1 MMRAGVLLTTCNK
14 SWGHGQVMFS
24 RAMIG
29 RNPREIWDE
38 FDPAPAPKPQCRPS
52 LREGILLHCR
62 ARGMPRQRRRLKINP
77 IEAIVVVIIIAVL
90 VALLLPTGDNDLS
103 HRYSA
108 PASNA
113 GVGFASLAG
122 EYRLGV
128 YRGGRGWCLSVLPD
142 GRYSLMWSCCVG
154 VGYRESGSV
163 KRVGE
168 FLVLSAAEATDESR
182 MARIFRPVNWDCRT
196 YLIPVEKF
204 PDLIEAIVIG
214 DEPRI
219 GPGKFYV
226 RGLDQPVTGIPDLP
240 QAWAQRLRNR
250 LVIGTVVEM
259 LAGGRARIDR
269 GTADG
274 IVAGSEL
281 TVQGRDRFSNRKLKV
296 VGVDERSCTVQH
308 FYHKEFHVPLEVGWK
323 VVAPRDVRHTPE
335 P

>member
-1 MMRAGVLLTTCNK
+1 MPAVPPLRLNNNFE
-14 SWGHGQVMFS
+14 GHGSVKLS

-29 RNPREIWDE
+29 KNPPAIWDE

-52 LREGILLHCR
+52 LREGILLHWR

-77 IEAIVVVIIIAVL
+77 IEAIVVVIIVAAL
-90 VALLLPTGDNDLS
+90 VALLYPTGDHDLS
-103 HRYSA
+103 HQYAA

-113 GVGFASLAG
+113 GVGLDALAG
-122 EYRLGV
+122 EFRLGV
-128 YRGGRGWCLSVLPD
+128 YRGGRGWCLSILPD

-163 KRVGE
+163 TRVGE
-168 FLVLSAAEATDESR
+168 HVVLSAANATDERR
-182 MARIFRPVNWDCRT
+182 MARVFRPVNWDCRT
-196 YLIPVEKF
+196 YLIPVEHF

-226 RGLDQPVTGIPDLP
+226 KTLDQPVTGVPDLP
-240 QAWAQRLRNR
+240 PEWAVSLRKR

-259 LAGGRARIDR
+259 RKGGQARIDR
-269 GTADG
+269 GSADG
-274 IVAGSEL
+274 IVLGSAL

-296 VGVDERSCTVQH
+296 VGVDERSCTLQH
-308 FYHKEFHVPLEVGWK
+308 FSDEELQVPLEVGCK
-323 VVAPRDVRHTPE
+323 VVAARESQYAPIR
-335 P
+335 